1 MSRETLL
8 SFPDFS
14 KTFHIYAD
22 AGDYQLGSVIMQD
35 GKTLA
40 FYSPKLNSAQRNYT
54 TGEQELLSIV
64 ETLEEFKN
72 ILLGQ
77 RIIVHTD
84 HKNLL
89 YKNLSTERLSRWR
102 MLVEEYDV
110 KFVHIK
116 GIDNVVADGLSHLD
130 ADYDSEFVPP
140 EITQDEQGMFSAY
153 CMANL
158 DGLDDEEYSF
168 NNKPDVYD
176 MAEAFI
182 TESEEQET
190 DFPIHPPLIKKY
202 PDTDKQLKL
211 LVQKNGKDFA
221 TKTLEDVELIT
232 FRGKIYMPKEL
243 QSRVVAWYLLSQE
256 RDHIPIQEYIRIVL
270 SKSNE
275 ML

>member
-1 MSRETLL
+1 
-8 SFPDFS
+8 
-14 KTFHIYAD
+14 
-22 AGDYQLGSVIMQD
+22 
-35 GKTLA
+35 
-40 FYSPKLNSAQRNYT
+40 
-54 TGEQELLSIV
+54 
-64 ETLEEFKN
+64 
-72 ILLGQ
+72 
-77 RIIVHTD
+77 
-84 HKNLL
+84 
-89 YKNLSTERLSRWR
+89 
-102 MLVEEYDV
+102 
-110 KFVHIK
+110 
-116 GIDNVVADGLSHLD
+116 
-130 ADYDSEFVPP
+130 
-140 EITQDEQGMFSAY
+140 
-153 CMANL
+153 MANL
-158 DGLDDEEYSF
+158 DGLDDKEYSF

-190 DFPIHPPLIKKY
+190 DFSIHLPLIKKY